1 MPYQFSDAGVA
12 LLAEVR
18 RFMEDH
24 IYPNEEEYRRERE
37 AAGPTGYP
45 PIMDKLKAA
54 ARERGLW
61 NLFLPHLRPDAPGT
75 KLSNL
80 DYAPISE
87 QLGKVSFASEALNC
101 SAPDTGNMEI
111 LNLYGSERVKRE
123 WLAPLLEGEIRSA
136 FSMTEP
142 DVASSDATNIG
153 LRIERQGDSYV
164 LNGRKW
170 FSSGAL
176 SERCRVL
183 VVMGK
188 SNPSASPHLQ
198 QSMIVVPK
206 EYPGVSF
213 GREPHVFG
221 YTDPGGHPEVI
232 YDNVRVPADYL
243 LGEEGGGFAI
253 SQARLGPGRIHH
265 CMRAIGVAER
275 ALEAMVLR
283 SLERS
288 TFGSLVADK
297 GLIQDWI
304 AESRME
310 IDMAREYVLH
320 TAHLMDT
327 VGNKAAATEIS
338 AIKVAVPNVAL
349 KVIDRAIQ
357 VHGAAG
363 VTQFFPLAEMYA
375 HMRTLRI
382 ADGPDEVHKMT
393 IARREI
399 RKYSPDFRIGG
410 DNAPLTQRP

>member
-1 MPYQFSDAGVA
+1 M
-12 LLAEVR
+12 
-18 RFMEDH
+18 
-24 IYPNEEEYRRERE
+24 
-37 AAGPTGYP
+37 
-45 PIMDKLKAA
+45 
-54 ARERGLW
+54 
-61 NLFLPHLRPDAPGT
+61 
-75 KLSNL
+75 
-80 DYAPISE
+80 
-87 QLGKVSFASEALNC
+87 
-101 SAPDTGNMEI
+101 
-111 LNLYGSERVKRE
+111 
-123 WLAPLLEGEIRSA
+123 
-136 FSMTEP
+136 
-142 DVASSDATNIG
+142 
-153 LRIERQGDSYV
+153 
-164 LNGRKW
+164 
-170 FSSGAL
+170 
-176 SERCRVL
+176 
-183 VVMGK
+183 
-188 SNPSASPHLQ
+188 
-198 QSMIVVPK
+198 
-206 EYPGVSF
+206 
-213 GREPHVFG
+213 
-221 YTDPGGHPEVI
+221 I

-304 AESRME
+304 AESRIE

-338 AIKVAVPNVAL
+338 AIKIAVPNVAL

-399 RKYSPDFRIGG
+399 RKYAPDFRIGG
-410 DNAPLTQRP
+410 DNALLTQRP